1 MSTTPTADKNT
12 TCIQPLNRSPALD
25 WTAVAVT
32 SPSEGDGEGGALEHW
47 GVCLSAN
54 KGRNGICAA
63 VLLRFDVLVVVGL
76 ANPLLLVVLVGLDSF
91 ELVVEGGEGRCLI
104 PVDDDDE
111 WGVVIIEEPE
121 ADIDRGLFMLLS
133 PLYFRSIQWPVQ
145 LPTLVCQI
153 NGKETLR
160 RESLGIPIIDLAL
173 VGILFD
179 RWAVHPE
186 HAPRPGGSLRELN
199 LYHV

>member
-1 MSTTPTADKNT
+1 MEILPALLPPEFPPWFDRNATVSTTPTANKNAA
-12 TCIQPLNRSPALD
+12 CIQPLDRLPALD
-25 WTAVAVT
+25 WIAFAVT

-104 PVDDDDE
+104 PVDEEDE
-111 WGVVIIEEPE
+111 WGVVVIEEPE
-121 ADIDRGLFMLLS
+121 ADIGSGTVRAA
-133 PLYFRSIQWPVQ
+133 FRSSQ
-145 LPTLVCQI
+145 
-153 NGKETLR
+153 
-160 RESLGIPIIDLAL
+160 
-173 VGILFD
+173 
-179 RWAVHPE
+179 
-186 HAPRPGGSLRELN
+186 
-199 LYHV
+199 